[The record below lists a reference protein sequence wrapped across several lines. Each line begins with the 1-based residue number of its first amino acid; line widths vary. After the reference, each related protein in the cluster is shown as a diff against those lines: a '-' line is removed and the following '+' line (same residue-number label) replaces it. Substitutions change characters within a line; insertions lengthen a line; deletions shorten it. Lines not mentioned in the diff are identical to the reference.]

1 MARMKY
7 QTFLSRIT
15 CNVTN
20 HESNSTRIAKRPSG
34 NRAATVQARRHTA
47 QPTRNSIAQKAASR
61 APPTPRPSASF
72 GAIPAAPAIGAA
84 EFPLGAA
91 GVAGV
96 CEEAPETVMATF
108 CPPAQCDPVRGAR
121 EVPRAGLVEREGR
134 AAAAVRRHRAT
145 EAARRV
151 VRLRRQLV
159 HGVRRP
165 VREHCA
171 VRSSEQR
178 RHRTQARRQGSVIQS

>member
-1 MARMKY
+1 MY
-7 QTFLSRIT
+7 FLIHKHVMIYHLDQVAEP
-15 CNVTN
+15 N
-20 HESNSTRIAKRPSG
+20 KRPSG

-61 APPTPRPSASF
+61 APPTPRPSASL
-72 GAIPAAPAIGAA
+72 AATPVAPAIGAA
-84 EFPLGAA
+84 EFPLVVGV
-91 GVAGV
+91 GVAGL

-134 AAAAVRRHRAT
+134 AAAAVRRHRAGK
-145 EAARRV
+145 AARRV